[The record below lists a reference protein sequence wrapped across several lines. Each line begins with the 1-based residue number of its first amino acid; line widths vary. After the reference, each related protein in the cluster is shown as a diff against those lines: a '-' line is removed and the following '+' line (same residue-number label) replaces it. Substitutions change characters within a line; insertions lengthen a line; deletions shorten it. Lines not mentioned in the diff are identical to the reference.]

1 MSGRHKMPPAGRRK
15 AAAESAEIA
24 EPVAAEPVSL
34 EKASPEPDSVE
45 SDSAEPGSV
54 EPGSVE
60 PGSAES
66 DSVEPDG
73 AEEAAVEESVGPAD
87 APVVADKP
95 ADEADE
101 TEEADEAV
109 EPAERAEEAEPSHP
123 RARVS
128 LPVVLAIIALVLAT
142 ASGVLRWLTVSQNE
156 SDTARVESVQAA
168 KDITAQMLS
177 YETETVDQQL
187 TAARDRMTGNFRG
200 TYTAMINEVIP
211 AAHAQRIAAV
221 ADVLEAGTATA
232 KPDRVELVLFVNQ
245 SVQVGDEMPKKHPSV
260 ARVTMV
266 KDGGQWLMSEYEPV
280 PL

>member
-1 MSGRHKMPPAGRRK
+1 M
-15 AAAESAEIA
+15 
-24 EPVAAEPVSL
+24 L
-34 EKASPEPDSVE
+34 
-45 SDSAEPGSV
+45 
-54 EPGSVE
+54 
-60 PGSAES
+60 
-66 DSVEPDG
+66 
-73 AEEAAVEESVGPAD
+73 AV
-87 APVVADKP
+87 
-95 ADEADE
+95 
-101 TEEADEAV
+101 
-109 EPAERAEEAEPSHP
+109 
-123 RARVS
+123 
-128 LPVVLAIIALVLAT
+128 IALVLAV
-142 ASGVLRWLTVSQNE
+142 AAGVLRWLTVVQDE

-187 TAARDRMTGNFRG
+187 TAARDRMTGEFRG

-266 KDGGQWLMSEYEPV
+266 KDDGQWLMSEYEPV

>member
-34 EKASPEPDSVE
+34 ETTSPEPDSF
-45 SDSAEPGSV
+45 
-54 EPGSVE
+54 
-60 PGSAES
+60 
-66 DSVEPDG
+66 
-73 AEEAAVEESVGPAD
+73 EEAPAEVVIEESAGPAD
-87 APVVADKP
+87 ESVVVDEADEP
-95 ADEADE
+95 ADEVDE
-101 TEEADEAV
+101 TEEADEVV
-109 EPAERAEEAEPSHP
+109 EPAEHAEEAEPSRA

-187 TAARDRMTGNFRG
+187 TAARDRMTGEFRG

-221 ADVLEAGTATA
+221 ADVLEAGTASA

-266 KDGGQWLMSEYEPV
+266 KDNGQWLMSEYEPV

>member
-15 AAAESAEIA
+15 AAAESAESA
-24 EPVAAEPVSL
+24 EPVAAETVAAEPVSL
-34 EKASPEPDSVE
+34 EKTSPG
-45 SDSAEPGSV
+45 SDSAEEAAVAEAPV
-54 EPGSVE
+54 EV
-60 PGSAES
+60 
-66 DSVEPDG
+66 
-73 AEEAAVEESVGPAD
+73 AVEESVGPAD
-87 APVVADKP
+87 ESVVADEP
-95 ADEADE
+95 DEPAGEADEA
-101 TEEADEAV
+101 EEADEAV
-109 EPAERAEEAEPSHP
+109 EPAEQAGPS
-123 RARVS
+123 RARAQVS
-128 LPVVLAIIALVLAT
+128 LPVVLAVIALVLAT

-187 TAARDRMTGNFRG
+187 TAARDRMTGEFRG

-221 ADVLEAGTATA
+221 ADVLEAGTVTA

-245 SVQVGDEMPKKHPSV
+245 SVQVGDDMPKKHPSV

>member
-34 EKASPEPDSVE
+34 ETTSPEPDSF
-45 SDSAEPGSV
+45 
-54 EPGSVE
+54 
-60 PGSAES
+60 
-66 DSVEPDG
+66 
-73 AEEAAVEESVGPAD
+73 EEAPAEVVIEESAGPAD
-87 APVVADKP
+87 ESVVVDEADEP
-95 ADEADE
+95 ADEVDE
-101 TEEADEAV
+101 TEEADEVV
-109 EPAERAEEAEPSHP
+109 EPAERAEEAEPSRA

-187 TAARDRMTGNFRG
+187 TAARDRMTGEFRG

-221 ADVLEAGTATA
+221 ADVLEAGTASA

-266 KDGGQWLMSEYEPV
+266 KDDGQWLMSEYEPV

>member
-1 MSGRHKMPPAGRRK
+1 MPGK
-15 AAAESAEIA
+15 
-24 EPVAAEPVSL
+24 
-34 EKASPEPDSVE
+34 
-45 SDSAEPGSV
+45 
-54 EPGSVE
+54 
-60 PGSAES
+60 
-66 DSVEPDG
+66 
-73 AEEAAVEESVGPAD
+73 
-87 APVVADKP
+87 
-95 ADEADE
+95 
-101 TEEADEAV
+101 T
-109 EPAERAEEAEPSHP
+109 EPSHP